1 MEISFKTV
9 DLVSVV
15 PPGIE
20 TETYHR
26 FFGSL

>member
-9 DLVSVV
+9 DLVLIV

-20 TETYHR
+20 TETYHQ